1 MSPHPIHKCH
11 PTPFTNVTPTP
22 FTNVTFVHKCHPAP
36 FTNVSQ
42 PRSQMSPRPVHKC
55 HLCSQMSPH
64 FFMSYPMVLI
74 KMNFA
79 LFSFGLRKVS
89 FILRSLCVW
98 LCADEGSEERQL
110 GTQSWS
116 LRYRCIG
123 HSKLLECLTVS
134 MIHSPES
141 TKIFNTDLCNLIIRV
156 IVCVKTYFLM
166 WKCII
171 GSQ

>member
-11 PTPFTNVTPTP
+11 PHSI
-22 FTNVTFVHKCHPAP
+22 HKCH
-36 FTNVSQ
+36 FCL
-42 PRSQMSPRPVHKC
+42 QMSPRPVHKC
-55 HLCSQMSPH
+55 HPTPFTNVSPPRSQMSLLFTNVTS

-74 KMNFA
+74 KINFA
-79 LFSFGLRKVS
+79 LFSFGLWKVS

-110 GTQSWS
+110 ATQSWS

-123 HSKLLECLTVS
+123 HSKLLECLIVS
-134 MIHSPES
+134 MIHFPES

-156 IVCVKTYFLM
+156 IVYVKTYFLM